1 MTKILFTGMSGVG
14 KSTILEHL
22 RSEDAICI
30 DLDYDNWM
38 MFDPACQDYLLDI
51 TRITQLIQTDAHKHL
66 FFAGTAVNQK
76 EIYAQLDWVIT
87 LTAPLEVMRA
97 RLLARTTNPFGKKE
111 EEWQKIIADK
121 ERFEPLI
128 IQSSHLTIATD
139 QPLEQ
144 TLQKIR
150 RLINSD

>member
-66 FFAGTAVNQK
+66 FSL
-76 EIYAQLDWVIT
+76 AQ
-87 LTAPLEVMRA
+87 
-97 RLLARTTNPFGKKE
+97 
-111 EEWQKIIADK
+111 
-121 ERFEPLI
+121 PLI
-128 IQSSHLTIATD
+128 KKKFMRSWIG
-139 QPLEQ
+139 
-144 TLQKIR
+144 
-150 RLINSD
+150 